1 MIQDTILMITLN
13 KKLETLKTEDV
24 YSLLMF
30 LLFKAEEIPEYAV
43 LSRLAYLF
51 DKEVL
56 LTLCEMFGGMTIKF
70 PTIDELENMLGALTV
85 YSRIEI
91 DKEDPDSVLKE
102 VTKKCKTKGTKSG
115 DIIKLYNQLKGIME
129 RYAK

>member
-1 MIQDTILMITLN
+1 MITLN
-13 KKLETLKTEDV
+13 KKLESLTTEDV

-30 LLFKAEEIPEYAV
+30 LLFKAEEVPEYAV

-70 PTIDELENMLGALTV
+70 PTIGELENMLSALTV
-85 YSRIEI
+85 YTRIEV
-91 DKEDPDSVLKE
+91 DKEEPKE
-102 VTKKCKTKGTKSG
+102 VFKEVKKRCKDKGTKSG
-115 DIIKLYNQLKGIME
+115 DIIKLYNQLREIMSK
-129 RYAK
+129 YAKSS